1 MYSRDE
7 ILQRMIRRLNFRK
20 RREGNILRY
29 FGNFFFFF
37 LKISERFEAI
47 YLEVKNSVISG
58 INA

>member
-29 FGNFFFFF
+29 FGNFFF

-47 YLEVKNSVISG
+47 YLKVKNSVISG